1 MGDKQI
7 KRAIT
12 YGFLAQTRNSAI
24 MHNGPLEVF
33 VPLIKKG
40 MSRYCIIT
48 KRKGGESIKEIAD
61 IIEEEYAIEFPISVL
76 RELLKRIEREINDR
90 KLFCL
95 HNDDSFLL
103 KSYMFLDFEEEIQ
116 LVGQEVKLIQD
127 IYEQFCVVYEYDTN
141 KCPSVIDFIDHN
153 RMALSSYIS
162 GKSKNKE
169 IDYTVA
175 AQFVD
180 FCKKIPAIYQLL
192 CNLYLGS
199 VITCYLEFK
208 PQEARMDVDLLLD
221 TNFIISLLDLNTEES
236 TKTCKKLMEITKSIG
251 YTYHVLKDTIEE
263 TQSLLHFKSRIFNT
277 DVIYKFINKED
288 VISACERLGY
298 NDSDLDRIADNL
310 EDTLLNMGIQIVY
323 NTNHLDGK
331 AKYSPEYSILKSK
344 RNTPKAAL
352 HDAKAI
358 YYVKDKRGKKIDTF
372 EESNCW
378 FVNNSITHDNDRDSI
393 ETLLSEDKKGGMP
406 EIIRAD
412 DLLNILWLSNPQIDV
427 EMANS
432 ELSDI
437 GLTSL
442 VSLTLNKSLPK
453 ARVIRDLDDN
463 IQKYRTEDVTDRD
476 VLMLSTRIINH
487 QLNSD
492 AVEQMNKNASKD
504 RKEFSRRI
512 KEEAQKEEA
521 VQKERNDKINK
532 IVTTWQIN
540 LKDLLKGKLS
550 IKKTEED
557 ARKALEKE
565 NKEKDEEI
573 RRLKE
578 EQRQRENEIRKEKR
592 DAYIANCVKKWRKW
606 PRIMMA
612 IFVVLL
618 LLGIAWLVY
627 SFLFVKVDTG
637 NKECML
643 LESKL
648 FSLLFTII
656 ISIINVF
663 VIKAFYDREFLTT
676 NINAFINSIEIPAEL
691 KEIPPKE

>member
-1 MGDKQI
+1 MKDKQI

-12 YGFLAQTRNSAI
+12 YGFLAHTRNSAI
-24 MHNGPLEVF
+24 TQNGPLDVF

-40 MSRYCIIT
+40 MSRYCVIT
-48 KRKGGESIKEIAD
+48 KGKGGESIKEIAD
-61 IIEEEYAIEFPISVL
+61 IIEQEYAIEFPISVL
-76 RELLKRIEREINDR
+76 RELLKRIERDIND
-90 KLFCL
+90 KKMFCL

-103 KSYMFLDFEEEIQ
+103 KSFAFLDFEDEIQ
-116 LVGQEVKLIQD
+116 LVSQEIKQIQEM
-127 IYEQFCVVYEYDTN
+127 YEQFCVVYEYDSRN
-141 KCPSVIDFIDHN
+141 CPSVIDFIDHN

-162 GKSKNKE
+162 GKSKEKE
-169 IDYTVA
+169 LDYTVA

-208 PQEARMDVDLLLD
+208 PQEAKMDVDLLLD

-251 YTYHVLKDTIEE
+251 YTYHVMKDTIEE

-277 DVIYKFINKED
+277 DVIYKYINKED

-310 EDTLLNMGIQIVY
+310 EETLLNMGIQIVY

-331 AKYSPEYSILKSK
+331 AKYSSEYTILKSK
-344 RNTPKAAL
+344 RNTAKAAL

-358 YYVKDKRGKKIDTF
+358 YYVKEKRGKKVDTF

-378 FVNNSITHDNDRDSI
+378 FVNNSVTHDNDRDSI
-393 ETLLSEDKKGGMP
+393 ETLLNEDNKGGMP

-504 RKEFSRRI
+504 RREFSRRI

-521 VQKERNDKINK
+521 IQKERNEKINE

-540 LKDLLKGKLS
+540 LKDLLHGKLN
-550 IKKTEED
+550 IIKTEKD
-557 ARKALEKE
+557 ARIALEKD

-573 RRLKE
+573 RKLRE
-578 EQRQRENEIRKEKR
+578 ENRQRENEIRKEKR
-592 DAYIANCVKKWRKW
+592 EAYIAGRLKKWRKW
-606 PRIMMA
+606 PRFFMA
-612 IFVVLL
+612 LFIVLL
-618 LLGIAWLVY
+618 LLGLVWLAY
-627 SFLFVKVDTG
+627 TYFFAIESPD
-637 NKECML
+637 NNECSII
-643 LESKL
+643 ESKL
-648 FSLLFTII
+648 FSSLFTFLMA
-656 ISIINVF
+656 IINGF
-663 VIKAFYDREFLTT
+663 VIKAFYDREYLNT
-676 NINAFINSIEIPAEL
+676 NINAFINSIEIPDDY
-691 KEIPPKE
+691 KDIPKE